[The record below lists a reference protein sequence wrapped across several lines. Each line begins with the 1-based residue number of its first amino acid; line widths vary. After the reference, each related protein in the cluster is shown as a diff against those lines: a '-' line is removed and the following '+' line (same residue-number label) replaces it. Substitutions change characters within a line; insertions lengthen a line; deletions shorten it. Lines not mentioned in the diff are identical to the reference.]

1 MKRRTWWN
9 STAMQ
14 VPYLKP
20 LLLTGT
26 LWAVPACGFAEAD
39 LATWLASK
47 PGTLHSDAA
56 NPWLQEVTFNTR
68 LHWQHAWV
76 SGRSDGNRF
85 WHENGGEFRRF
96 YFGPTVRFL
105 DLFTLKAD
113 ANLVAD
119 DRPGGGDLKFGYDS
133 MFELYL
139 GADLS
144 RFFDSPAIDSFKLS
158 YGRREQ
164 QLTEEHATSSRDIL
178 TVERSMLDAYI
189 LPGVP
194 VPANPTGVWADL
206 KAGRHTFSGGI
217 LSSDHGSELA
227 DWGDGRLYWLT
238 WRCDLADLAGMEMA
252 EVSLNLVLND
262 VGRDEQQAVAYDH
275 VATAWARFG
284 EGPWALRGSLIY
296 GENRSSVP
304 GRSGAFGGI
313 DLLPTWWLVPEKL
326 QFAVRA
332 EYAVAA
338 EAEGLRL
345 ASRYARIAGE
355 PGNEDLPALA
365 GGRGDR
371 HASLYAGLNWY
382 LIHPHLKWMAG
393 LEWERMENSATGV
406 TVYDGITGWLAM
418 RIHF

>member
-1 MKRRTWWN
+1 MVFHGN
-9 STAMQ
+9 AM
-14 VPYLKP
+14 PPHFLTP
-20 LLLTGT
+20 LLFAGT
-26 LWAVPACGFAEAD
+26 LWAVPAPGCAEAD

-47 PGTLHSDAA
+47 PGTLHAA
-56 NPWLQEVTFNTR
+56 PDHPWLQEVTFHTR
-68 LHWQHAWV
+68 LHWQYAWV
-76 SGRSDGNRF
+76 SGRSGGHDF
-85 WHENGGEFRRF
+85 WYESGGEVRRF

-119 DRPGGGDLKFGYDS
+119 DSPGGGDLKFGYDS

-139 GADLS
+139 SADLR
-144 RFFDSPAIDSFKLS
+144 RFIDSPAVDSFKLS

-194 VPANPTGVWADL
+194 VPSNPTGIWAEL
-206 KAGRHTFSGGI
+206 KSGRHLFSGGI
-217 LSSDHGSELA
+217 LSTDHGSELS

-238 WRCDLADLAGMEMA
+238 WRCDLTDLAGMEMA
-252 EVSLNLVLND
+252 EVSLNFVAND
-262 VGRDEQQAVAYDH
+262 TESDEQQGVGYDH
-275 VATAWARFG
+275 AATAWARFG
-284 EGPWALRGSLIY
+284 EGPWAIRGSLIY
-296 GENRSSVP
+296 GENRSSTP
-304 GRSGAFGGI
+304 GRGGAFGGI

-326 QFAVRA
+326 QFAARA

-355 PGNEDLPALA
+355 IDNEDLPALA
-365 GGRGDR
+365 RGRGDR
-371 HASLYAGLNWY
+371 HASLYAGLNWF
-382 LIHPHLKWMAG
+382 IVHPHLKLMTG
-393 LEWERMENSATGV
+393 IEWERMENSKTG
-406 TVYDGITGWLAM
+406 TTAYDGITGWVAM
-418 RIHF
+418 RVHF